1 MIFITT
7 WWGTDCMVTRL
18 LRAKVLAWVLLL
30 IWGFF
35 LTPNGALLQW
45 EALFYGVIGLSTL
58 IPMGFLG
65 LFFFGLSAYIL
76 VSLYGIFLF
85 VFLYPSTYSPA
96 SLIPLHQSLES
107 G

>member
-1 MIFITT
+1 
-7 WWGTDCMVTRL
+7 MVQ
-18 LRAKVLAWVLLL
+18 AGVLLL
-30 IWGFF
+30 SWGFF

-65 LFFFGLSAYIL
+65 LFFFGLSAYIPL
-76 VSLYGIFLF
+76 SLYGIFLF
-85 VFLYPSTYSPA
+85 VFLYPSTYSPV
-96 SLIPLHQSLES
+96 SLVPLHPSLES